1 MSLKH
6 TLNIFQYDMTQLQ
19 LVKWICQV
27 RIEALFGSKT
37 SYIFKHMSLR
47 GEHFCEQLFRFNR
60 SRKRGH
66 FFGGYLDIPKKR
78 VVQSLSKQGVCV
90 KKSLS
95 YESHVLFLQTR
106 SLYLD
111 LLSLCFIFNPWSLPK
126 TGKPGLLIQLL
137 EFPGHGGTLL
147 IALASLN
154 FCGRNRET
162 RSVSLSQGETR
173 LQTFFCVTVT

>member
-111 LLSLCFIFNPWSLPK
+111 LLSYVLFSILGAFRKLGSQDCWFSCWSFLAMAALC
-126 TGKPGLLIQLL
+126 
-137 EFPGHGGTLL
+137 
-147 IALASLN
+147 
-154 FCGRNRET
+154 
-162 RSVSLSQGETR
+162 
-173 LQTFFCVTVT
+173 